1 MAGCK
6 QEAKAPEP
14 VRPVLSTVLQ
24 PAASASTVAVG
35 TVQPRY
41 ETNLGFRVLGRL
53 IARPVNVGDL
63 VAEGQTVA
71 AIDPTAL
78 ELAVR
83 SAKADLSKAQA
94 LLENAIGTEERK
106 RILIK
111 TDATTK
117 QTLDDAEQVRAG
129 AQASTARARANL
141 TKAIEQ
147 LGYAQV
153 KADFGGVVTAV
164 GAEVGQVVSP
174 GQSIV
179 TVARPD
185 IREAVVDIGA
195 DFPAPLTV
203 GLPFTVSLQLLPAV
217 QVQGQIREI
226 APQADS
232 VTRMR
237 RVRIALNDPPES
249 FRLGSTITASLSDGH
264 ASALRVPASAVLKQG
279 AETFVWVIDPSTNT
293 VSLHRVDL
301 SEDEGGIRVTGGLSS
316 WSAHRDCRNPQ
327 PQTRTASPHRTG
339 RHAMKTFN
347 LSDWALGHR
356 SLVWYFMIAF
366 MAAGLFAYL
375 QLGRQEDPDFTIK
388 TMVIGA
394 QWPGASPEEMT
405 RQVTDRI
412 EKKLEELESLDYT
425 KSVTVAG
432 QTTVFVYLRDTTKAA
447 DVAPT
452 WARVRNMI
460 ADIKGDFPQ
469 GVIGPGFNDRF
480 GDVFGNIYA
489 FTSDGLSQRQLRDR
503 VEDIR
508 AKVLTVPNVGKVDI
522 LGAQDEMIFLE
533 FSTRKIA
540 ALGLDTRSIVS
551 SLQAQNA
558 VAPSGVFQEGPERIS
573 VRVNGQFASEESLK
587 AINLRVNDRF
597 FPLTDV
603 ATITRG
609 YADPPTT
616 LIRFNGEP
624 AIALAIGMK
633 SGANLLKFGEA
644 LKEEM
649 SKILAEQ
656 PIGLGVHLVADQ
668 PVVVEHAVSGF
679 TEALFEAVIIV
690 LGISFLSLGLR
701 AGLVVAI
708 AIPLVLAITFVV
720 MAYAGISLQRIS
732 LGALIIALGLLVDD
746 AMIAVEMMVARL
758 EVGDP
763 LEKAATHVYTSTAF
777 PMLTGTLVTVA
788 GFIPIGLNTSNAGEF
803 TYTLFVV
810 IAVSLLVSW
819 IVAVLFT
826 PLLGVTILPARIKGH
841 HESKGR
847 VGQTFAR
854 LLLVCMR
861 HRWITVGVTVAAFAL
876 ALFGMNFVQQQF
888 FPSSDRAELVIDW
901 NLPQNA
907 SITETNAQIARF
919 EREQLQGNPA
929 VDHWSTYVGTGAPR
943 FVLSFDVQTAN
954 TWFGQMV
961 VVTKGGIAARDR
973 VKAQFETYLKKTFPG
988 TDTFVKLLEVGPPVG
1003 RPVQYRLSGPDIA
1016 KVREFSQSLA
1026 GIVRANPHLDHVVF
1040 DWMEPARVVKVDVL
1054 QDKARQLG
1062 VSSEDIAT
1070 TLNGVLAGSSI
1081 TQVRDSIYLV
1091 NVMGRATAP
1100 ERASIDTLRDLQL
1113 IGLGGQSVPLGAVA
1127 TLRYEIEQPTI
1138 WRRSRIPTITLK
1150 ASILDTVQP
1159 KTIVDQLAPKVDEFA
1174 KGLPAG
1180 YSVAIGGS
1188 VEESAKS
1195 QAPIAAVVPLMLFIM
1210 ATILMIQLQSFHRL
1224 FLVFAVAPARP
1235 DRRGHGPAAKR
1246 SAARLRRD
1254 PRCAGADRHSDPQLG
1269 DPDCAD

>member
-1 MAGCK
+1 
-6 QEAKAPEP
+6 
-14 VRPVLSTVLQ
+14 
-24 PAASASTVAVG
+24 
-35 TVQPRY
+35 
-41 ETNLGFRVLGRL
+41 
-53 IARPVNVGDL
+53 
-63 VAEGQTVA
+63 
-71 AIDPTAL
+71 
-78 ELAVR
+78 
-83 SAKADLSKAQA
+83 
-94 LLENAIGTEERK
+94 
-106 RILIK
+106 
-111 TDATTK
+111 
-117 QTLDDAEQVRAG
+117 
-129 AQASTARARANL
+129 
-141 TKAIEQ
+141 
-147 LGYAQV
+147 
-153 KADFGGVVTAV
+153 
-164 GAEVGQVVSP
+164 
-174 GQSIV
+174 
-179 TVARPD
+179 
-185 IREAVVDIGA
+185 
-195 DFPAPLTV
+195 
-203 GLPFTVSLQLLPAV
+203 
-217 QVQGQIREI
+217 
-226 APQADS
+226 
-232 VTRMR
+232 
-237 RVRIALNDPPES
+237 
-249 FRLGSTITASLSDGH
+249 
-264 ASALRVPASAVLKQG
+264 
-279 AETFVWVIDPSTNT
+279 
-293 VSLHRVDL
+293 
-301 SEDEGGIRVTGGLSS
+301 
-316 WSAHRDCRNPQ
+316 
-327 PQTRTASPHRTG
+327 
-339 RHAMKTFN
+339 MKTFN

-616 LIRFNGEP
+616 LFRFNGQP

-679 TEALFEAVIIV
+679 TEALFEAVVIV
-690 LGISFLSLGLR
+690 LAISFLSLGVR

-826 PLLGVTILPARIKGH
+826 PLLGVTILPARMKGH

-847 VGQTFAR
+847 LGQTFAR

-876 ALFGMNFVQQQF
+876 ALFGMQFVQQQF

-919 EREQLQGNPA
+919 EREQLQGNPG

-973 VKAQFETYLKKTFPG
+973 VKAQFETYLKKDLSGHRYLRQTARGRTSGRASRAVSAERTRHRQGEGVFPKPRRHRARQSAPRSCRVRLDGAGARRQGRCPAGQGAPAWREFGGHRDDVERRPCRLLDHPGARQHLPGECDG
-988 TDTFVKLLEVGPPVG
+988 TRDRTGARIDRYAARPAIDRPWRPVG
-1003 RPVQYRLSGPDIA
+1003 AARSGRHAALRNRAADNLAAIAASHDHAQGKHPRHRAAEDGRGSTRAEGGPSSQKDCRPDTRSRSG
-1016 KVREFSQSLA
+1016 
-1026 GIVRANPHLDHVVF
+1026 
-1040 DWMEPARVVKVDVL
+1040 ARSR
-1054 QDKARQLG
+1054 KAR
-1062 VSSEDIAT
+1062 
-1070 TLNGVLAGSSI
+1070 
-1081 TQVRDSIYLV
+1081 R
-1091 NVMGRATAP
+1091 
-1100 ERASIDTLRDLQL
+1100 
-1113 IGLGGQSVPLGAVA
+1113 
-1127 TLRYEIEQPTI
+1127 
-1138 WRRSRIPTITLK
+1138 
-1150 ASILDTVQP
+1150 
-1159 KTIVDQLAPKVDEFA
+1159 
-1174 KGLPAG
+1174 
-1180 YSVAIGGS
+1180 
-1188 VEESAKS
+1188 
-1195 QAPIAAVVPLMLFIM
+1195 
-1210 ATILMIQLQSFHRL
+1210 
-1224 FLVFAVAPARP
+1224 ARP
-1235 DRRGHGPAAKR
+1235 RSKR
-1246 SAARLRRD
+1246 SFR
-1254 PRCAGADRHSDPQLG
+1254 
-1269 DPDCAD
+1269 